1 MILLLNGS
9 INAGKTTVSKQIV
22 QMLPRTA
29 HVEVDDLREFI
40 RFMPLL
46 ESIPL
51 NLANTVAVT
60 RNFARFGLNV
70 IVSCPLRQ
78 EDYDYLV
85 QELTPLGIPIHT
97 VTLRSSM
104 AVTLTNRGTRELT
117 EKELR
122 RIPELYAEGIPN
134 PPFGIIIDNTR
145 QTPEETA
152 RHILNQ
158 LGTRG

>member
-51 NLANTVAVT
+51 NLQNAVAVT
-60 RNFARFGLNV
+60 RNFVTFGLNV
-70 IVSCPLRQ
+70 VVSSPMPQ
-78 EDYDYLV
+78 ESYDYLV
-85 QELTPLGIPIHT
+85 RELTPLGVPIHT
-97 VTLRSSM
+97 VTLSPKL
-104 AVTLTNRGTRELT
+104 AVALTNRGTRELT
-117 EKELR
+117 EWELQ
-122 RIPELYAEGIPN
+122 RIPYHYETGISA
-134 PPFGIIIDNTR
+134 PPFGIIVDNTDL
-145 QTPEETA
+145 TPEETA
-152 RHILNQ
+152 REILERI
-158 LGTRG
+158 G